1 MGGTEARC
9 KRVKVYLG
17 KQAQPV
23 GSVMANAKL
32 LVPLESRIDKLS
44 CGKNYDGVLK

>member
-1 MGGTEARC
+1 MGGRAAKC
-9 KRVKVYLG
+9 KRAKVYLG
-17 KQAQPV
+17 NRAQTP

-44 CGKNYDGVLK
+44 CGIRIVTIC